1 MCGICL
7 NVKLVV
13 LDPTEKDKSGEM
25 LREVR
30 ASRPRL
36 TRRESVRGDKAR
48 R

>member
-1 MCGICL
+1 MRGIFL
-7 NVKLVV
+7 NMKPVI

-30 ASRPRL
+30 SSRLRS